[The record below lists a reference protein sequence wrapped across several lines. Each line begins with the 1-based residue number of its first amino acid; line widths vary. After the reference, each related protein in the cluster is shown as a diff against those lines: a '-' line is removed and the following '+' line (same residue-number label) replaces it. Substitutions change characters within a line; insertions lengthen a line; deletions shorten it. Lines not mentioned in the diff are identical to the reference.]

1 MELVCLLLRQLHA
14 LLGENGRPG
23 PRPDAAWLP
32 MLLISLLVDSS
43 IPEENT
49 RTADCR
55 AARCAVARETSGL
68 SASCHRST
76 EATTHRPAAN
86 SHHGGEMEISKA
98 KAEEEGS
105 LGPGLSTSIVHDEV
119 LRGLMFLL

>member
-68 SASCHRST
+68 SASCHRTT
-76 EATTHRPAAN
+76 EATTHRPALTAIT
-86 SHHGGEMEISKA
+86 GAISKA
-98 KAEEEGS
+98 EGIEEAGS

>member
-76 EATTHRPAAN
+76 EATTHRPALTAIT
-86 SHHGGEMEISKA
+86 GGEIGDLSA
-98 KAEEEGS
+98 KEEAGS

>member
-23 PRPDAAWLP
+23 PRPDAARLP

-76 EATTHRPAAN
+76 EAATHRPALTAIT
-86 SHHGGEMEISKA
+86 GGEIGDLSTK
-98 KAEEEGS
+98 EEAGS

>member
-1 MELVCLLLRQLHA
+1 MELVYLLLRQLHA

-23 PRPDAAWLP
+23 PRPDTAWLP

-76 EATTHRPAAN
+76 EATTHRPAFTAIT
-86 SHHGGEMEISKA
+86 GGEIGRSFQS
-98 KAEEEGS
+98 EGIYRRRAA
-105 LGPGLSTSIVHDEV
+105 PWGLVCPLVSFT
-119 LRGLMFLL
+119 MKF

>member
-23 PRPDAAWLP
+23 PRPDTAWLP

-68 SASCHRST
+68 SASCHGTT
-76 EATTHRPAAN
+76 EATTHRLASTAIT
-86 SHHGGEMEISKA
+86 GGRNREIFRKRRH
-98 KAEEEGS
+98 KKEEAGS
-105 LGPGLSTSIVHDEV
+105 RAPWGLVCPLVSFT
-119 LRGLMFLL
+119 MKF

>member
-76 EATTHRPAAN
+76 EATTHRPALTAITGAK
-86 SHHGGEMEISKA
+86 SEIFPRRRRRA
-98 KAEEEGS
+98 
-105 LGPGLSTSIVHDEV
+105 PWGLVCPLVSFT
-119 LRGLMFLL
+119 MKF

>member
-49 RTADCR
+49 RPADCR

-76 EATTHRPAAN
+76 EATTQLIGQLN
-86 SHHGGEMEISKA
+86 SHHGGEMEISEA
-98 KAEEEGS
+98 KAQVGGGG
-105 LGPGLSTSIVHDEV
+105 LPGAWSVH
-119 LRGLMFLL
+119 